1 MLRSVALPI
10 FAVTAVLMGAIQ
22 CGPNFAVQET
32 PGPPGPTPKISQQQ
46 MDATRALLNDALLD
60 PGDIPGGLAER
71 AIGREDVRPSDWT
84 NFLNH
89 GGWLA
94 ISTAWTGGTEDI
106 VTVQEAIYAFEN
118 LDGATGYAPAI
129 VQGMS
134 IAPDATAIPGLP
146 TAATGYERTSTDGSD
161 RVIEIVSSV
170 DRLLVWTQIEMSA
183 ARADWQDV
191 ATALHLVAEQR
202 AQEALTAAG
211 D

>member
-1 MLRSVALPI
+1 M
-10 FAVTAVLMGAIQ
+10 AVLMGAIQ

-71 AIGREDVRPSDWT
+71 ALGREDVRPSDWT
-84 NFLNH
+84 NFLSD

-94 ISTAWTGGTEDI
+94 LSTAWTGGSEDV

-118 LDGATGYAPAI
+118 ADGAAAYAPAI

-134 IAPDATAIPGLP
+134 IAPDATPIPSMP
-146 TAATGYERTSTDGSD
+146 TGATGYERTITDSNE
-161 RVIEIVSSV
+161 RVVEMVSSV

-183 ARADWQDV
+183 ARTDWRDV
-191 ATALHLVAEQR
+191 ATTLHLTAEQR
-202 AQEALTAAG
+202 AQDALTVAG
-211 D
+211 N

>member
-10 FAVTAVLMGAIQ
+10 FALMAVLMGAIQ
-22 CGPNFAVQET
+22 CGPSYAVQDT

-46 MDATRALLNDALLD
+46 MNATRALLNDALLD

-71 AIGREDVRPSDWT
+71 ALGREDVRPSDWT
-84 NFLNH
+84 NFLSH

-118 LDGATGYAPAI
+118 ADGATAYSPAI

-134 IAPDATAIPGLP
+134 IAPEATPIPGLP
-146 TAATGYERTSTDGSD
+146 TAATGYERTITDSNE
-161 RVIEIVSSV
+161 RVVEIVSSV

-183 ARADWQDV
+183 DRTDWNQV
-191 ATALHLVAEQR
+191 ATALHLTAEQR
-202 AQEALTAAG
+202 AQEALTVAG